1 LNFQHTVGTDELL
14 VELDPAGAVINVTNQ
29 SPLDLQFSEYALIS
43 GANLAEFPGVI
54 NLAAHGTTALPLPA
68 NNSGLQF
75 AAAAQLALPNPM
87 SLSAVTQ
94 FLNFTTVDVQN
105 TQYLVAIDG
114 SGLDFARV
122 ASVSVNITF
131 ASLPNAAP
139 RQLQLSGNIRADST
153 NILIPLVNAMFSL
166 PGTVAISVQW
176 VDSTV
181 NPVLFTLQNEFVAKP
196 ILYLLQTDID
206 SHLAKS

>member
-1 LNFQHTVGTDELL
+1 
-14 VELDPAGAVINVTNQ
+14 
-29 SPLDLQFSEYALIS
+29 
-43 GANLAEFPGVI
+43 
-54 NLAAHGTTALPLPA
+54 
-68 NNSGLQF
+68 
-75 AAAAQLALPNPM
+75 M
-87 SLSAVTQ
+87 
-94 FLNFTTVDVQN
+94 
-105 TQYLVAIDG
+105 
-114 SGLDFARV
+114 
-122 ASVSVNITF
+122 
-131 ASLPNAAP
+131 PNAAP